1 MGEKKY
7 GLTVKIAVL
16 TLAAML
22 YTTSMT
28 TPALGEI
35 ARAFPNVS
43 PTVVKQIS
51 TIPSLMMIIFS
62 LVPGQ
67 LERFISKKAVIYL
80 ALILSFMGILPAF
93 FGGMTLILVSRI
105 LFGAGHG
112 MLFPYAASM
121 IAYLF
126 EGEERNALMGYK
138 TSVGAV
144 SGIVFQMLGGI
155 LAMYSWR
162 YAFLGFLLIIPS
174 CLMIMFMLPEPEK
187 KSNTA
192 EKLVSKGK
200 VSINTYIIAVL
211 NMLLNVLTFSFMTNV
226 SIVMVSGKIGNA
238 AQAGFVLT
246 LFTVGSFIASMM
258 YGRIISKI
266 FRKFTIVLAV
276 GLYGLSFLLLVSVNT
291 YSMFCVAGIIYGLGF
306 GTFNPEI
313 VIKVIKSS
321 SAPAAISTG
330 ILFALQGLG
339 QFSSPF
345 ALTAITKILRIS
357 GIKAAWNVSAVCVLG
372 AAIILC
378 LVLAFRKS
386 EKPPF
391 TEAK

>member
-1 MGEKKY
+1 MSKKKY

-35 ARAFPNVS
+35 AKAFPNVS
-43 PTVVKQIS
+43 ATEVKQIS

-67 LERFISKKAVIYL
+67 LERFMSKKAVIYL
-80 ALILSFMGILPAF
+80 SFILMFIGILPAF
-93 FGGMTLILVSRI
+93 FGGMTLILFTRV

-126 EGEERNALMGYK
+126 EGEERDALMGYK

-144 SGIVFQMLGGI
+144 SGIIFQVVGGI
-155 LAMYSWR
+155 LAVYSWR

-174 CLMIMFMLPEPEK
+174 YLMVMFMLPEPEK
-187 KSNTA
+187 KSTQA
-192 EKLVSKGK
+192 ETSVSKEK
-200 VSINTYIIAVL
+200 VTINTYIIAVL
-211 NMLLNVLTFSFMTNV
+211 NMILNIMTFSFMTNV

-258 YGRIISKI
+258 YGRIITKI
-266 FRKFTIVLAV
+266 FKKFTIVLGV
-276 GLYGLSFLLLVSVNT
+276 GFLGLSFLLLVNVNT
-291 YSMFCVAGIIYGLGF
+291 YSLFCVAGVIYGLGF

-313 VIKVIKSS
+313 VLKVIKSS

-330 ILFALQGLG
+330 ILFALQGFG
-339 QFSSPF
+339 QFLSPF
-345 ALTAITKILRIS
+345 ALTSVTRMFGIT
-357 GIKAAWNVSAVCVLG
+357 GPKAAWHIAAVGVLG
-372 AAIILC
+372 IAIILC
-378 LVLAFRKS
+378 VVLVFTKTEERS
-386 EKPPF
+386 FVEKR
-391 TEAK
+391 